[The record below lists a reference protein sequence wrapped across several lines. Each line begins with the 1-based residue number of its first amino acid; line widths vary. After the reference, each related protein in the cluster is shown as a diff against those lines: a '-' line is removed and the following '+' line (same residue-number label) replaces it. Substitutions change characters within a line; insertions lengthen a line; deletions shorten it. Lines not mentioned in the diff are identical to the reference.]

1 MKIQH
6 SRTGV
11 ACYAPVLTAS
21 LALFLSFSLNA
32 CGGDSGN
39 EYGNSSSSANGG
51 NSSSSGGSSSSNIV
65 YADKG
70 NNIASYDTVPIGEQ
84 TWMAENLNYNIEG
97 SKCYG
102 EGAYNITL
110 TSAEIQANCDKY
122 GRLYGW
128 AVAMALPSSC
138 TPATCSDQIDAK
150 HKGICPSGWHIPSIE
165 EWGVLV
171 KYVDPN
177 FVSKF
182 DNVAGDKLK
191 AASGWEEDG
200 NGMDDHGFSALPGG
214 FCGYHEDE
222 DHFYFSRVGRS
233 GIWLNTSSVDDGMH
247 MHSDN
252 IGSGIAYSS
261 KSSANNVSV
270 HGGLFSVRCLKN

>member
-1 MKIQH
+1 MRTQH
-6 SRTGV
+6 NGRVSLPI
-11 ACYAPVLTAS
+11 ALTAI
-21 LALFLSFSLNA
+21 LALFLSLALNA

-39 EYGNSSSSANGG
+39 EDGNSSSSANGG

-70 NNIASYDTVPIGEQ
+70 NNIASYDIVPIGEQ
-84 TWMAENLNYNIEG
+84 TWMAENLNYNVEG

-138 TPATCSDQIDAK
+138 APATCSDQIDAK

-165 EWGVLV
+165 EWDVLI

-182 DNVAGDKLK
+182 DNVTGDKLK

-200 NGMDDHGFSALPGG
+200 NGTDDHGFSALPNGIGG
-214 FCGYHEDE
+214 Y
-222 DHFYFSRVGRS
+222 VGENFKSHRIGCYGFWWSIS
-233 GIWLNTSSVDDGMH
+233 GDSMH
-247 MHSDN
+247 LRCEN
-252 IGSGIAYSS
+252 
-261 KSSANNVSV
+261 SAVGKASYA
-270 HGGLFSVRCLKN
+270 GGLFSVRCLKN